1 MGDYGEFVHHLTAF
15 IDLLIFKLMVQ
26 VMMAMITLI
35 LMLMMVMLMLTVIR
49 KMKIFAS
56 LTQYSWYNTKSPVYC
71 GAWYSAL
78 QHSLM

>member
-1 MGDYGEFVHHLTAF
+1 MVNLFITSLHL
-15 IDLLIFKLMVQ
+15 DVLIFKLMVQ
-26 VMMAMITLI
+26 VMITLI

-56 LTQYSWYNTKSPVYC
+56 LSQYSWYITKSPVYC
-71 GAWYSAL
+71 AAWCSAL